1 MTIRFD
7 DQVVIV
13 TGAGNGLGRSHAL
26 AFAERG
32 AKVVVNDLGG
42 ARDGTGAS
50 SDAAMEVVELI
61 KSNGGQAIANGANVT
76 DYEQVE
82 AMVADT
88 MKEWGRV
95 DVLVNNAGILR
106 DKSFAKGTLEDFKL
120 VVDVHLMGT
129 VNCTKA
135 VWDIMREQNYGR
147 VVVTTSSSGMYGN
160 FGQTN
165 YGSAKMAV
173 LGLMNTLVLEGHK
186 YGINVN
192 ALAPTAGTRML
203 EDLISDQKVME
214 IMSVESVTAGLLTLC
229 DKDAPNRTI
238 LCAGAGGYASTHI
251 YETDGIYLP
260 PEEQTPENVRANIDA
275 VVDPSGQQ
283 KFTVGGEQTN
293 KFVAKAMKHFGI
305 EIPVG

>member
-1 MTIRFD
+1 
-7 DQVVIV
+7 
-13 TGAGNGLGRSHAL
+13 
-26 AFAERG
+26 
-32 AKVVVNDLGG
+32 
-42 ARDGTGAS
+42 
-50 SDAAMEVVELI
+50 
-61 KSNGGQAIANGANVT
+61 
-76 DYEQVE
+76 
-82 AMVADT
+82 
-88 MKEWGRV
+88 
-95 DVLVNNAGILR
+95 
-106 DKSFAKGTLEDFKL
+106 
-120 VVDVHLMGT
+120 
-129 VNCTKA
+129 
-135 VWDIMREQNYGR
+135 
-147 VVVTTSSSGMYGN
+147 
-160 FGQTN
+160 
-165 YGSAKMAV
+165 
-173 LGLMNTLVLEGHK
+173 
-186 YGINVN
+186 
-192 ALAPTAGTRML
+192 ML

>member
-26 AFAERG
+26 AFADRG

-50 SDAAMEVVELI
+50 SDAANEVVELI
-61 KSNGGQAIANGANVT
+61 RSNGGEAIANGANVT
-76 DYEQVE
+76 NYAEVE
-82 AMVADT
+82 AMVAEAMDA
-88 MKEWGRV
+88 WGRV

-106 DKSFAKGTLEDFKL
+106 DKSFVNGSLEDFKL
-120 VVDVHLMGT
+120 VLDVHLMGS

-135 VWDIMREQNYGR
+135 VWEIMREQNYGR
-147 VVVTTSSSGMYGN
+147 VVMTTSSSGMYGN
-160 FGQTN
+160 FGQSN
-165 YGSAKMAV
+165 YGSAKMAL
-173 LGLMNTLVLEGHK
+173 LGFMNTLVLEGNK
-186 YGINVN
+186 YGIHVN

-203 EDLISDQKVME
+203 EDLISDKRVME

-229 DKDAPNRTI
+229 DKDAPNRSI
-238 LCAGAGGYASTHI
+238 LCAGAGGYAATHI

-260 PEEQTPENVRANIDA
+260 PDQQTPENVRANIDA
-275 VVDPSGQQ
+275 INNPEGQQ

-293 KFVAKAMKHFGI
+293 KFVTKALKHFGI
-305 EIPVG
+305 EMPTG